1 VAIPV
6 LDFKKFRDSQV
17 RALRTGMGGG
27 VVPGIFK
34 GPDPNADGRAL
45 VEIGT
50 EGNIVSVPHG
60 GGVFPVG
67 GEVLVQVNDD
77 LVPTGLLA
85 GGTAA
90 GGETVALGATGE
102 AIEAQSGKLDESLK
116 DMSKRVK
123 AAAEGPVDTGRL
135 KAGEVLI
142 KGDLIA
148 GNTVG
153 ARHIVASEELEAK
166 LATFRKITTDEIVAG
181 NAKIGGALLADTIE
195 GKTLKG
201 ATIDGGEIHLTP
213 NNPGDIGLHV
223 ETSKEGRLPQIA
235 FRHGSQSKTTDESR
249 WPMRLY
255 VFPEWGAEKVGYTT
269 RFHLGGWK
277 VVNQE
282 TGAQEPSHGRYDQVT
297 FDPDA
302 LRYVWRYGEDAS
314 KNNSYAVR
322 WRELIE
328 SVDELQALKKTVA
341 GLTVKEEK
349 RGFGDLDRDWKREP
363 REFELVKTGQIVD
376 LFGGEWVR
384 QNSEWNYT
392 GNTWYQWGIIPEGYR
407 PKQWVHFT
415 VVITE
420 DNFPHFAQGQI
431 RPDGTFAL
439 KLDKGIRVKPNVS
452 RIMIPPVRW
461 HL

>member
-1 VAIPV
+1 MAIPV

-17 RALRTGMGGG
+17 RAVRSGLGGG
-27 VVPGIFK
+27 VVPGVFR

-45 VEIGT
+45 VEIGV
-50 EGNIVSVPHG
+50 EGNLVSVPHG

-85 GGTAA
+85 GGSAA

-102 AIEAQSGKLDESLK
+102 AIQAQGDKLGKSLDE
-116 DMSKRVK
+116 MGARVK

-135 KAGEVLI
+135 RAGEVLI

-153 ARHIVASEELEAK
+153 AKHIVASEELEAK

-181 NAKIGGALLADTIE
+181 NAKISGALIADTLE

-201 ATIDGGEIHLTP
+201 ARIEGGSMVLRPENTPKLELHIEADEHNDVPSIALKRAENVGGESRDSHAFIVEARAEGGFGTGYSTTLRVGSMDTTTP
-213 NNPGDIGLHV
+213 DGRPLPG
-223 ETSKEGRLPQIA
+223 
-235 FRHGSQSKTTDESR
+235 
-249 WPMRLY
+249 
-255 VFPEWGAEKVGYTT
+255 GAEVSTLDFTT
-269 RFHLGGWK
+269 QWVTHNRGTKGVSAFW
-277 VVNQE
+277 E
-282 TGAQEPSHGRYDQVT
+282 DIIGAAKAYAD
-297 FDPDA
+297 
-302 LRYVWRYGEDAS
+302 S
-314 KNNSYAVR
+314 KSKPV
-322 WRELIE
+322 
-328 SVDELQALKKTVA
+328 
-341 GLTVKEEK
+341 EEK
-349 RGFGDLDRDWKREP
+349 RSFGNLDNDWRREP
-363 REFELVKTGQIVD
+363 RTFELVKTGNLVD

-384 QNSEWNYT
+384 QNSEWNYG
-392 GNTWYQWGIIPEGYR
+392 GNQWFQWGIIPEGFR

-420 DNFPHFAQGQI
+420 DNFPHFAQGVI
-431 RPDGTFAL
+431 KPDGTFGL

-461 HL
+461 RVD

>member
-27 VVPGIFK
+27 VVPGVFK
-34 GPDPNADGRAL
+34 GPDPEADGRAL
-45 VEIGT
+45 VEIGV

-85 GGTAA
+85 GGSAG

-102 AIEAQSGKLDESLK
+102 AIQAQGDKLGKSLE

-135 KAGEVLI
+135 RAGEVLI

-148 GNTVG
+148 GGTVG

-181 NAKIGGALLADTIE
+181 KAKISGSLLADTIE

-201 ATIDGGEIHLTP
+201 ATIDGGSMVLRPKNDADLE
-213 NNPGDIGLHV
+213 LHV
-223 ETSKEGRLPQIA
+223 ESGDADSIPVISLRSPSQADNGKRHEHAILLTANSDLYGGKSYFPRLQLTNMRTRDIRGNAITPQYERLVAFAERVSYQEGSEVTYANWKDILDAANAYVESKTGNTEKRAA
-235 FRHGSQSKTTDESR
+235 FR
-249 WPMRLY
+249 
-255 VFPEWGAEKVGYTT
+255 
-269 RFHLGGWK
+269 
-277 VVNQE
+277 
-282 TGAQEPSHGRYDQVT
+282 
-297 FDPDA
+297 
-302 LRYVWRYGEDAS
+302 
-314 KNNSYAVR
+314 
-322 WRELIE
+322 
-328 SVDELQALKKTVA
+328 
-341 GLTVKEEK
+341 
-349 RGFGDLDRDWKREP
+349 DLDRDWRREP
-363 REFELVKTGQIVD
+363 REFELVKTAQIVD

-392 GNTWYQWGIIPEGYR
+392 GNTWYQWNIIPEGYR

-420 DNFPHFAQGQI
+420 DNFPHFAQGVI
-431 RPDGTFAL
+431 KPDGTFGL

>member
-17 RALRTGMGGG
+17 RAVRSGLGGG
-27 VVPGIFK
+27 VIPGVFR

-45 VEIGT
+45 VEIGA
-50 EGNIVSVPHG
+50 EGNLVSVPHG

-85 GGTAA
+85 GGSAA

-102 AIEAQSGKLDESLK
+102 AIQAQGDKLGKSLA
-116 DMSKRVK
+116 DMSERVK

-148 GNTVG
+148 GDTVG

-166 LATFRKITTDEIVAG
+166 LATFRKITADEIVAG
-181 NAKIGGALLADTIE
+181 KAKISGSLIADTLE

-201 ATIDGGEIHLTP
+201 GQVLIEDATETYGATITTSDTFGPIIGFANVKTYGFDTLNLNNWPLTITMPGNGTPRVEEAGAVVTFRAKDKDWGASGEAYHSVTL
-213 NNPGDIGLHV
+213 
-223 ETSKEGRLPQIA
+223 
-235 FRHGSQSKTTDESR
+235 TTDGVQRGHNPTKNQYINDGSITWEEIFNTVKGLSAVKESIKN
-249 WPMRLY
+249 L
-255 VFPEWGAEKVGYTT
+255 
-269 RFHLGGWK
+269 
-277 VVNQE
+277 
-282 TGAQEPSHGRYDQVT
+282 EP
-297 FDPDA
+297 
-302 LRYVWRYGEDAS
+302 
-314 KNNSYAVR
+314 
-322 WRELIE
+322 
-328 SVDELQALKKTVA
+328 
-341 GLTVKEEK
+341 KEEK
-349 RGFGDLDRDWKREP
+349 RSFGNLDNDWKREARP
-363 REFELVKTGQIVD
+363 YELVKTGNLVD

-384 QNSEWNYT
+384 QNSEWNYG
-392 GNTWYQWGIIPEGYR
+392 GNQWFQWGIIPEGFR

-420 DNFPHFAQGQI
+420 DNFPHFAQGVI
-431 RPDGTFAL
+431 KPDGTFGL

-461 HL
+461 RVD

>member
-1 VAIPV
+1 MAIPV

-17 RALRTGMGGG
+17 RALRSGTGGG
-27 VVPGIFK
+27 VIPGIFK
-34 GPDPNADGRAL
+34 GPDPEAGGRAL

-60 GGVFPVG
+60 GGVFPIG

-85 GGTAA
+85 GGSAA

-102 AIEAQSGKLDESLK
+102 AIQAQDDKLSKSLT
-116 DMSKRVK
+116 DMSERVK

-135 KAGEVLI
+135 RAGEVLI

-148 GNTVG
+148 GDTVG

-181 NAKIGGALLADTIE
+181 KAKIGGDLIADTLE
-195 GKTLKG
+195 GKKVL
-201 ATIDGGEIHLTP
+201 GGEVTVRADNGNTELRLSHSTELGPVLGFRSARDP
-213 NNPGDIGLHV
+213 NGDTGKGLWPLALYMA
-223 ETSKEGRLPQIA
+223 EGNDGRLAGPTLHMEGGEEGGQGVTGVSLDLGAKGVYTSGRFISWA
-235 FRHGSQSKTTDESR
+235 SLYSLVAKAEEASQKNRAIVQFR
-249 WPMRLY
+249 
-255 VFPEWGAEKVGYTT
+255 
-269 RFHLGGWK
+269 
-277 VVNQE
+277 
-282 TGAQEPSHGRYDQVT
+282 
-297 FDPDA
+297 
-302 LRYVWRYGEDAS
+302 
-314 KNNSYAVR
+314 
-322 WRELIE
+322 
-328 SVDELQALKKTVA
+328 
-341 GLTVKEEK
+341 
-349 RGFGDLDRDWKREP
+349 DLDRDWKREP
-363 REFELVKTGQIVD
+363 RPFEIVREAGSDVVD

-384 QNSEWNYT
+384 QNGEWNYS
-392 GNTWYQWGIIPEGYR
+392 GNTWYEWKLGIPTALL

-420 DNFPHFAQGQI
+420 DNYLHFAQGVI
-431 RPDGTFAL
+431 KPDGTFGL

>member
-1 VAIPV
+1 MAIPV

-27 VVPGIFK
+27 VVPGVFK
-34 GPDPNADGRAL
+34 GPDPDADGRAL
-45 VEIGT
+45 VEIGM

-116 DMSKRVK
+116 DISKRVK

-148 GNTVG
+148 GGTVG

-181 NAKIGGALLADTIE
+181 NAKISGALIADTLE

-201 ATIDGGEIHLTP
+201 ARIEGGSMVLRPENTPKLELHIEADEHNDVPSIALKRAEDVGGESRDSHAFIVEARAEGGFGTGYSTTLRVGSMDTRTP
-213 NNPGDIGLHV
+213 DGRPLPGGAKVSTLDFTTQGVTHNRGTKGITAFWEDIIGAAKAYAD
-223 ETSKEGRLPQIA
+223 SK
-235 FRHGSQSKTTDESR
+235 SKPVQPTQ
-249 WPMRLY
+249 
-255 VFPEWGAEKVGYTT
+255 PE
-269 RFHLGGWK
+269 
-277 VVNQE
+277 
-282 TGAQEPSHGRYDQVT
+282 
-297 FDPDA
+297 
-302 LRYVWRYGEDAS
+302 
-314 KNNSYAVR
+314 
-322 WRELIE
+322 I
-328 SVDELQALKKTVA
+328 
-341 GLTVKEEK
+341 KEEK

-420 DNFPHFAQGQI
+420 DNFPHFAQGAI
-431 RPDGTFAL
+431 KPDGTFGL

>member
-1 VAIPV
+1 MAIPV

-27 VVPGIFK
+27 TIPGVFK
-34 GPDPNADGRAL
+34 GPDPDADGRAL
-45 VEIGT
+45 VEIGV

-85 GGTAA
+85 GGTVD
-90 GGETVALGATGE
+90 GGETVALGATGK
-102 AIEAQSGKLDESLK
+102 AIEEQAGKLDKSLE
-116 DMSKRVK
+116 DMSAKVK

-135 KAGEVLI
+135 RAGEVLI

-181 NAKIGGALLADTIE
+181 KAKISGALIADTLE

-201 ATIDGGEIHLTP
+201 ARIEGGSMVLRPENTPKLELYIEADEHNDVPSIALKRVENVGGESQDSHAFLVEAMNEGGFGVGYHTTLRVGSLDTRTP
-213 NNPGDIGLHV
+213 DGRPRPEGAEVSTLDFTTQGVTRRRGTKWIQAFWEDIVGAANAYA
-223 ETSKEGRLPQIA
+223 ESKAGNTEKRAA
-235 FRHGSQSKTTDESR
+235 FR
-249 WPMRLY
+249 
-255 VFPEWGAEKVGYTT
+255 
-269 RFHLGGWK
+269 
-277 VVNQE
+277 
-282 TGAQEPSHGRYDQVT
+282 
-297 FDPDA
+297 
-302 LRYVWRYGEDAS
+302 
-314 KNNSYAVR
+314 
-322 WRELIE
+322 
-328 SVDELQALKKTVA
+328 
-341 GLTVKEEK
+341 
-349 RGFGDLDRDWKREP
+349 DLDRDWRREP
-363 REFELVKTGQIVD
+363 REFELVQTGQIVD
-376 LFGGEWVR
+376 LYGGEWVR

-392 GNTWYQWGIIPEGYR
+392 GNTWYQWNIIPEGMR

>member
-1 VAIPV
+1 MAIPV

-17 RALRTGMGGG
+17 RALRTGVGGG
-27 VVPGIFK
+27 TIPGVFK

-85 GGTAA
+85 GGSAG

-102 AIEAQSGKLDESLK
+102 AIQAQGDKLGKSLE
-116 DMSKRVK
+116 DMSARVR

-135 KAGEVLI
+135 RAGEVLI

-166 LATFRKITTDEIVAG
+166 LATFRKVTTDELVAG
-181 NAKIGGALLADTIE
+181 AAKISGSLIADTLE
-195 GKTLKG
+195 GKTLRGARIEGGRINITPDNPYNVGLRVGTLWNKSPFILFGTEENESLDEFADACFSVGITDFTGDGREYSPTIAMAAKSGRGGDEVHYLCTLMPRGVWGRDDKG
-201 ATIDGGEIHLTP
+201 
-213 NNPGDIGLHV
+213 
-223 ETSKEGRLPQIA
+223 K
-235 FRHGSQSKTTDESR
+235 
-249 WPMRLY
+249 
-255 VFPEWGAEKVGYTT
+255 
-269 RFHLGGWK
+269 
-277 VVNQE
+277 
-282 TGAQEPSHGRYDQVT
+282 T
-297 FDPDA
+297 FDFS
-302 LRYVWRYGEDAS
+302 WEDIA
-314 KNNSYAVR
+314 
-322 WRELIE
+322 
-328 SVDELQALKKTVA
+328 KTVKA
-341 GLTVKEEK
+341 GKESPVS
-349 RGFGDLDRDWKREP
+349 FGDLDRDWKREP
-363 REFELVKTGQIVD
+363 RPYELVKTGSIVD

-384 QNSEWNYT
+384 QNSEWDYT
-392 GNTWYQWGIIPEGYR
+392 GNTWFNWGFVPKDYR
-407 PKQWVHFT
+407 PKQTVHFT

-420 DNFPHFAQGQI
+420 DNFPHFAQGVI
-431 RPDGTFAL
+431 RPDGTFGL

-452 RIMIPPVRW
+452 RIMVPPLRW

>member
-1 VAIPV
+1 MAIPV

-34 GPDPNADGRAL
+34 GPDPDADGRAL

-50 EGNIVSVPHG
+50 VGNIVSVPHG

-77 LVPTGLLA
+77 LAPTGLLA
-85 GGTAA
+85 GGSAS

-135 KAGEVLI
+135 RAGEVLI

-148 GNTVG
+148 GDTVG

-166 LATFRKITTDEIVAG
+166 LAAFRKITTDELVAG
-181 NAKIGGALLADTIE
+181 NAKINGGLIADTLE
-195 GKTLKG
+195 GKTLRG
-201 ATIDGGEIHLTP
+201 SSIEGGEMVLKPKNKADLELHIE
-213 NNPGDIGLHV
+213 GD
-223 ETSKEGRLPQIA
+223 
-235 FRHGSQSKTTDESR
+235 
-249 WPMRLY
+249 
-255 VFPEWGAEKVGYTT
+255 EWGIVPSISLRRADQRAYEFGDYHAFLVTALPEPNGGSGYFPRLQLTELQT
-269 RFHLGGWK
+269 RDDSGNKIEGGGLLRS
-277 VVNQE
+277 VALFP
-282 TGAQEPSHGRYDQVT
+282 TGVT
-297 FDPDA
+297 FNTA
-302 LRYVWRYGEDAS
+302 KGGGHFVHWEDIMEECDKS
-314 KNNSYAVR
+314 KVR
-322 WRELIE
+322 RH
-328 SVDELQALKKTVA
+328 S
-341 GLTVKEEK
+341 
-349 RGFGDLDRDWKREP
+349 FGDLDRDWRREP
-363 REFELVKTGQIVD
+363 RPFELERKGTGVVD
-376 LFGGEWVR
+376 LFGCEWVR
-384 QNSEWNYT
+384 QNGEWDYI
-392 GNTWYQWGIIPEGYR
+392 GNTWYEWNIIPEGYR

-420 DNFPHFAQGQI
+420 DNFPHFAQGSI
-431 RPDGTFAL
+431 RPDGIFGL
-439 KLDKGIRVKPNVS
+439 KLDKGIRVKPDVS
-452 RIMIPPVRW
+452 RIMVPPVRW

>member
-1 VAIPV
+1 MAIPV

-27 VVPGIFK
+27 TIPGVFK

-85 GGTAA
+85 GGSAA
-90 GGETVALGATGE
+90 GAETVALGATGE
-102 AIEAQSGKLDESLK
+102 AIERQAGKLDESLK
-116 DMSKRVK
+116 DMSERVK

-148 GNTVG
+148 GGTIG

-166 LATFRKITTDEIVAG
+166 MASFRKITTDEIVAG
-181 NAKIGGALLADTIE
+181 TAKINGDLISDTLVGKKIRGGEVSVRSDNGVTELRLSNSEDLGPVLGFRSKNDPTGDA
-195 GKTLKG
+195 GKTGWPLALYMG
-201 ATIDGGEIHLTP
+201 TGNAGHLAGPTLHMEGGSEGGQGVNGVTV
-213 NNPGDIGLHV
+213 DIGPSGVQTPGGFVSWANLRALIV
-223 ETSKEGRLPQIA
+223 AAEQSR
-235 FRHGSQSKTTDESR
+235 SKT
-249 WPMRLY
+249 
-255 VFPEWGAEKVGYTT
+255 GAKI
-269 RFHLGGWK
+269 
-277 VVNQE
+277 
-282 TGAQEPSHGRYDQVT
+282 S
-297 FDPDA
+297 
-302 LRYVWRYGEDAS
+302 LR
-314 KNNSYAVR
+314 
-322 WRELIE
+322 
-328 SVDELQALKKTVA
+328 
-341 GLTVKEEK
+341 
-349 RGFGDLDRDWKREP
+349 DLDGDWKREP
-363 REFELVKTGQIVD
+363 RPFEIVRETGSDVVE

-392 GNTWYQWGIIPEGYR
+392 GNTWYQWRLDMPVNLL
-407 PKQWVHFT
+407 PKQTVHFT

-420 DNFPHFAQGQI
+420 DNFPHFAQGFI
-431 RPDGTFAL
+431 KPDGTFGL
-439 KLDKGIRVKPNVS
+439 KLDKGLRVKPNVS
-452 RIMIPPVRW
+452 RIMVPPLRW

>member
-1 VAIPV
+1 MAIPV

-17 RALRTGMGGG
+17 RAARSGLGGG
-27 VVPGIFK
+27 VVPGVFR

-45 VEIGT
+45 VEIGV
-50 EGNIVSVPHG
+50 EGNLVSVPHG

-85 GGTAA
+85 GGSAA

-102 AIEAQSGKLDESLK
+102 AIQAQGDKLGKGLTEMDA
-116 DMSKRVK
+116 RVK

-135 KAGEVLI
+135 RAGEVLI

-181 NAKIGGALLADTIE
+181 KAKISGSLIADTLE

-201 ATIDGGEIHLTP
+201 ARIEGGSMVLRPENTPKLELHIEADEHNDVPSIALKRAENVGGESRDSHAFIVEARAEGGFGTGYSTTLRVGSMDTRTP
-213 NNPGDIGLHV
+213 DGRPLPG
-223 ETSKEGRLPQIA
+223 
-235 FRHGSQSKTTDESR
+235 
-249 WPMRLY
+249 
-255 VFPEWGAEKVGYTT
+255 GAEVSTLDFTT
-269 RFHLGGWK
+269 QGVTHNRGTKGGAAFW
-277 VVNQE
+277 E
-282 TGAQEPSHGRYDQVT
+282 DIIGAAKAYAD
-297 FDPDA
+297 
-302 LRYVWRYGEDAS
+302 S
-314 KNNSYAVR
+314 KSKPV
-322 WRELIE
+322 
-328 SVDELQALKKTVA
+328 
-341 GLTVKEEK
+341 EEK
-349 RGFGDLDRDWKREP
+349 RSFGNLDNDWKREP
-363 REFELVKTGQIVD
+363 RPYELVKTGNLVD

-384 QNSEWNYT
+384 QNSEWNYA
-392 GNTWYQWGIIPEGYR
+392 GNTWFQWGIIPEGFR

-420 DNFPHFAQGQI
+420 DNFPHFAQGVI
-431 RPDGTFAL
+431 KPDGTFGL

-461 HL
+461 RVD

>member
-34 GPDPNADGRAL
+34 GPDPEADGRAL

-135 KAGEVLI
+135 RAGEVLI

-148 GNTVG
+148 GGTVG

-181 NAKIGGALLADTIE
+181 KAKISGALITDTLE

-201 ATIDGGEIHLTP
+201 ARIEGGSMVLRPENMPKLELHIEADEYNDVPSIALKRAENVGGESRDSHAFIVEARGEGGFGTGYNTTLRVGSMDTRTP
-213 NNPGDIGLHV
+213 DGRPLPG
-223 ETSKEGRLPQIA
+223 
-235 FRHGSQSKTTDESR
+235 
-249 WPMRLY
+249 
-255 VFPEWGAEKVGYTT
+255 GAEVSTLDFTT
-269 RFHLGGWK
+269 QGVTHNRGTK
-277 VVNQE
+277 
-282 TGAQEPSHGRYDQVT
+282 GAAA
-297 FDPDA
+297 F
-302 LRYVWRYGEDAS
+302 WEDIIGAAKAYADS
-314 KNNSYAVR
+314 KSKPVQPTQPA
-322 WRELIE
+322 I
-328 SVDELQALKKTVA
+328 
-341 GLTVKEEK
+341 KEEK

>member
-1 VAIPV
+1 MAIPV

-27 VVPGIFK
+27 TIPGAFK

-85 GGTAA
+85 GGSAA

-102 AIEAQSGKLDESLK
+102 AIQAQGDKLGKSLE
-116 DMSKRVK
+116 DMSARVR
-123 AAAEGPVDTGRL
+123 AAAGGPVDTGRL
-135 KAGEVLI
+135 TAGEVLI

-148 GNTVG
+148 GDTIG

-166 LATFRKITTDEIVAG
+166 MASFRKVTTDELVAG
-181 NAKIGGALLADTIE
+181 KAKIGGSLIADTLE
-195 GKTLKG
+195 GKTLRGSSIEGGRINITPDNPYNVGLRVGTLWNKSPFILFGTEENESLEEFADACFSVGITDFTGDGRGYSPTVAMAAKSGRGGNEVRYLCTIMPRGVWGRDDKG
-201 ATIDGGEIHLTP
+201 
-213 NNPGDIGLHV
+213 
-223 ETSKEGRLPQIA
+223 K
-235 FRHGSQSKTTDESR
+235 
-249 WPMRLY
+249 
-255 VFPEWGAEKVGYTT
+255 
-269 RFHLGGWK
+269 
-277 VVNQE
+277 
-282 TGAQEPSHGRYDQVT
+282 T
-297 FDPDA
+297 FDFS
-302 LRYVWRYGEDAS
+302 WEDIA
-314 KNNSYAVR
+314 
-322 WRELIE
+322 
-328 SVDELQALKKTVA
+328 KTVKA
-341 GLTVKEEK
+341 GKESPVS
-349 RGFGDLDRDWKREP
+349 FGDLDRDWKREP
-363 REFELVKTGQIVD
+363 RPYELVKTGSIVD

-384 QNSEWNYT
+384 QNSEWDYT
-392 GNTWYQWGIIPEGYR
+392 GNTWFNWGFVPEGYR
-407 PKQWVHFT
+407 PKQTVHFT

-431 RPDGTFAL
+431 RPDGTFGL
-439 KLDKGIRVKPNVS
+439 KLDRGIRVKPNVS
-452 RIMIPPVRW
+452 RIMVPPLRW

>member
-27 VVPGIFK
+27 VVPGVFK
-34 GPDPNADGRAL
+34 GPDPEADGRAL
-45 VEIGT
+45 VEIGV

-85 GGTAA
+85 GGSAA

-102 AIEAQSGKLDESLK
+102 AIAAQGDKLGKSLDEMGAK
-116 DMSKRVK
+116 VK

-135 KAGEVLI
+135 RAGEVLI

-148 GNTVG
+148 GNTIG
-153 ARHIVASEELEAK
+153 AKHIAVTGELEAK
-166 LATFRKITTDEIVAG
+166 LATIRQITTDEIVAG
-181 NAKIGGALLADTIE
+181 KAKISGSLIADTLE
-195 GKTLKG
+195 GKTLRGSRIEGGSMVLRPENTPKLELHIE
-201 ATIDGGEIHLTP
+201 ADEHNDVPSIALKRAENVGGESQDSHAFLVEATNEGGFGTGYHTTLRVGSLDTRTP
-213 NNPGDIGLHV
+213 DGRPLPG
-223 ETSKEGRLPQIA
+223 
-235 FRHGSQSKTTDESR
+235 
-249 WPMRLY
+249 
-255 VFPEWGAEKVGYTT
+255 GAEVSTLDFTTQGVTRRRGTKWIQAFWEDIVGAANAY
-269 RFHLGGWK
+269 
-277 VVNQE
+277 
-282 TGAQEPSHGRYDQVT
+282 AD
-297 FDPDA
+297 
-302 LRYVWRYGEDAS
+302 S
-314 KNNSYAVR
+314 KSKPV
-322 WRELIE
+322 
-328 SVDELQALKKTVA
+328 
-341 GLTVKEEK
+341 EEK
-349 RGFGDLDRDWKREP
+349 RSFGDLDRDWRREP

-392 GNTWYQWGIIPEGYR
+392 GNTWYQWGIVPEGYR

-439 KLDKGIRVKPNVS
+439 KVDKGIRVKPNVS

>member
-1 VAIPV
+1 MAIPV

-17 RALRTGMGGG
+17 RAVRSGLGGG
-27 VVPGIFK
+27 VIPGVFR

-50 EGNIVSVPHG
+50 EGNLVSVPHG

-85 GGTAA
+85 GGSAA

-102 AIEAQSGKLDESLK
+102 AIKAQGDKLGKSLSE
-116 DMSKRVK
+116 MGERVK

-135 KAGEVLI
+135 RAGEVLI

-166 LATFRKITTDEIVAG
+166 LATFRKVTTDEIVAG
-181 NAKIGGALLADTIE
+181 TAKISGSLVADTLE

-201 ATIDGGEIHLTP
+201 ARIEGGSMVLRPENTPKLELHIEADEYNDVPSIALKRAESVGGESRDSHAFI
-213 NNPGDIGLHV
+213 V
-223 ETSKEGRLPQIA
+223 EARAEGG
-235 FRHGSQSKTTDESR
+235 FGTGYSTTLR
-249 WPMRLY
+249 
-255 VFPEWGAEKVGYTT
+255 VG
-269 RFHLGGWK
+269 
-277 VVNQE
+277 
-282 TGAQEPSHGRYDQVT
+282 
-297 FDPDA
+297 
-302 LRYVWRYGEDAS
+302 
-314 KNNSYAVR
+314 
-322 WRELIE
+322 
-328 SVDELQALKKTVA
+328 SVDTRTPDGRPLPGGAKVSTLDFTTQGVTHNRGTKGVVA
-341 GLTVKEEK
+341 FWEDIIGAAKAYADSKSKPVEEK
-349 RGFGDLDRDWKREP
+349 RSFGDLDRDWRREP
-363 REFELVKTGQIVD
+363 RPFELVKTGNLVD

-384 QNSEWNYT
+384 QNSEWNYG
-392 GNTWYQWGIIPEGYR
+392 GNQWFQWGIIPEGYR

-420 DNFPHFAQGQI
+420 DNFPHFAQGVI
-431 RPDGTFAL
+431 KPDGTFGL

-461 HL
+461 RVD

>member
-1 VAIPV
+1 MAIPV

-27 VVPGIFK
+27 TIPGVFK
-34 GPDPNADGRAL
+34 GPDPEADGRAL

-85 GGTAA
+85 GGSAA

-102 AIEAQSGKLDESLK
+102 AIQAQGDKLGKSLA
-116 DMSKRVK
+116 DMSERVK

-135 KAGEVLI
+135 RAGEVLI

-201 ATIDGGEIHLTP
+201 GAVTVNSDDGTFELRLSNSKGLGPVVGFRSHLETG
-213 NNPGDIGLHV
+213 GDA
-223 ETSKEGRLPQIA
+223 SKG
-235 FRHGSQSKTTDESR
+235 R
-249 WPMRLY
+249 WPMALY
-255 VFPEWGAEKVGYTT
+255 MGQEAAGQLEGPTLHME
-269 RFHLGGWK
+269 GGNRGGRGVN
-277 VVNQE
+277 VV
-282 TGAQEPSHGRYDQVT
+282 
-297 FDPDA
+297 
-302 LRYVWRYGEDAS
+302 
-314 KNNSYAVR
+314 
-322 WRELIE
+322 
-328 SVDELQALKKTVA
+328 SVDITPRGVQSNTGFMSWGDLNKLVDES
-341 GLTVKEEK
+341 K
-349 RGFGDLDRDWKREP
+349 RAATKSGFTKRLEDLDRDWRREP
-363 REFELVKTGQIVD
+363 RPHEIVRELGTDIVD

-384 QNSEWNYT
+384 QNSEWDYT
-392 GNTWYQWGIIPEGYR
+392 GNTWFNWNLYLPVALR

-420 DNFPHFAQGQI
+420 DNFPHFAQGAI
-431 RPDGTFAL
+431 RPDGTFGL